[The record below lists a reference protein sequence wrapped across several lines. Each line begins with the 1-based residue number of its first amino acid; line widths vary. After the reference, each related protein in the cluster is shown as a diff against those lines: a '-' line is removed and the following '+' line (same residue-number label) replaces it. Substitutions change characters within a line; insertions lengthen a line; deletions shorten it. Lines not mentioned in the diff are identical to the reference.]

1 MTLPAHLS
9 AFLSLPTL
17 ALAFFCWRRRHL
29 AVAPPLA
36 VLSLCLA
43 LALTF
48 NALYLL
54 ATEISDPALAL
65 SKIRFWASW
74 LIIAITAVICSTLWL
89 VLSWRPLLW
98 PAGWQRLLATSLVL
112 LFLTHAYQ
120 RLFRL
125 ELLVGSIDYDPVS
138 HLLLFQRT
146 VLGKCWTF
154 CWGLIQLASL
164 SRLLLNWI
172 RSSSS
177 IRRQQA
183 GWLLLSLFSPLLV
196 VGFLFLPA
204 QLRSMAVLYLIMP
217 WSLASMPL
225 LIAWALFG
233 TNLMPHYRSLVF
245 QRMSSAGLVLD
256 QQQRILTLNPRAEQL
271 LQTTAELVEGRPL
284 SQAFPLLTDATDTI
298 TINSQTYSH
307 EVSPLSDRRGRVSG
321 QLIRLSPRPSEELA
335 SQLYD
340 DLGLK
345 PQDLSTQLPTG
356 EMVEFNYLGHLV
368 FQITTV
374 ESNFTLEITKASTA
388 IIDRIMTACQEKDKI
403 GLYLIVDASPQ
414 LQSSRLVWE
423 HLQPKIEEWA
433 KLELF
438 ASAALINPNWL
449 IKQAVGLFSRLQP
462 GLKLSFH
469 ANPEEALAE
478 IRQQQRQSVDRSEFL
493 QLWQQEQKTMQ
504 VGDRSLKVVRRPEW
518 VCETE
523 AASTKYSVIEG
534 ETIVA
539 NLSGVVEPEIIEL
552 GLETVNQIQTQLG
565 DGIKYGIINA
575 TEVTAAS
582 HLTRI
587 KAAAAVEQLQVDFQ
601 LDFVVPPAG
610 KRGIAK
616 IFYALLSPARQQ
628 KTILVDN
635 LDQALQQLY
644 GPVEIAAEVSAET
657 LSPADLQQKIGQYRQ
672 QADALTQ
679 QLSQMLWLTEEADSV
694 DDLQLDSDS
703 VLGDLAAVIEV
714 VQSDLKEFL
723 AQRNQYQQELEQ
735 KVGQRTELL
744 NRALEQAQQAQL
756 TAEELQLR
764 AEAAQAEAEEAN
776 QAKSRFVSR
785 MSHEIRTPMNGIL
798 GSLDLLDQDPLTPRQ
813 LEDVQRATNSAH
825 HLLGVIDEILDFSRL
840 QAAEVTYSR

>member
-1 MTLPAHLS
+1 M
-9 AFLSLPTL
+9 AFL
-17 ALAFFCWRRRHL
+17 
-29 AVAPPLA
+29 
-36 VLSLCLA
+36 
-43 LALTF
+43 
-48 NALYLL
+48 YL
-54 ATEISDPALAL
+54 
-65 SKIRFWASW
+65 
-74 LIIAITAVICSTLWL
+74 
-89 VLSWRPLLW
+89 
-98 PAGWQRLLATSLVL
+98 
-112 LFLTHAYQ
+112 
-120 RLFRL
+120 
-125 ELLVGSIDYDPVS
+125 
-138 HLLLFQRT
+138 
-146 VLGKCWTF
+146 
-154 CWGLIQLASL
+154 
-164 SRLLLNWI
+164 
-172 RSSSS
+172 
-177 IRRQQA
+177 
-183 GWLLLSLFSPLLV
+183 
-196 VGFLFLPA
+196 
-204 QLRSMAVLYLIMP
+204 MP
-217 WSLASMPL
+217 WLLASMPF
-225 LIAWALFG
+225 LIAWALFRTG
-233 TNLMPHYRSLVF
+233 LLAYLPYYQSVVF
-245 QRMSSAGLVLD
+245 QRMPAAGLVLD
-256 QQQRILTLNPRAEQL
+256 QQQWILALNPAAEQL
-271 LQTTAELVEGRPL
+271 FSVQSDQVEGQLL
-284 SQAFPLLTDATDTI
+284 SQVIPVLKDATDTV
-298 TINSQTYSH
+298 TIDGETYGYQI
-307 EVSPLSDRRGRVSG
+307 SPLSDRAGHTAG
-321 QLIRLSPRPSEELA
+321 QLIRLSPRPSTV
-335 SQLYD
+335 SVQQLYH

-345 PQDLSTQLPTG
+345 PDDLTTQLPTG
-356 EMVEFNYLGHLV
+356 EMVEFNYLGNLV
-368 FQITTV
+368 LLVTTV
-374 ESNFTLEITKASTA
+374 EFNFTLEAVKARTA

-438 ASAALINPNWL
+438 ASVALINPNWL

-478 IRQQQRQSVDRSEFL
+478 IRRQQRQSVDRSEFL

-575 TEVTAAS
+575 AEVTAAS
-582 HLTRI
+582 HLIRI

-628 KTILVDN
+628 KTVLVDN

-644 GPVEIAAEVSAET
+644 GPVEVPAEVSAET
-657 LSPADLQQKIGQYRQ
+657 LSPADLQQQIGQYRQ

-714 VQSDLKEFL
+714 VQSDLKEF
-723 AQRNQYQQELEQ
+723 
-735 KVGQRTELL
+735 
-744 NRALEQAQQAQL
+744 
-756 TAEELQLR
+756 
-764 AEAAQAEAEEAN
+764 
-776 QAKSRFVSR
+776 
-785 MSHEIRTPMNGIL
+785 
-798 GSLDLLDQDPLTPRQ
+798 
-813 LEDVQRATNSAH
+813 
-825 HLLGVIDEILDFSRL
+825 
-840 QAAEVTYSR
+840 